1 MEATSAYWKP
11 PFYLLEDDIECWG
24 GQRPRRQ
31 ERPGRAKTDKLD
43 SVWLAKLAERG
54 MLRASFIPSRPQR
67 QLRDLTRYRR
77 TLTQERTREK
87 QRAEKLLEDAQI
99 KLSSVISDIF
109 GTSGRAMLAALIG
122 GQANPHELAALAYRN
137 MRAKTSVL
145 QEALTGHFTDHH
157 AFMLGMMLGRI
168 DALTTQID
176 TLTTRID
183 EAIAPYARQVA
194 QLDEI
199 PGIGITAA
207 QDLLAEIGTDMS
219 RFPTPGHLVSW
230 AEFALKARQSAGGSK
245 AAATGKGNPWL
256 GGTIGEAATCRRP
269 HQTFLA
275 SRYKRI
281 VRRRGKQRALVAVGN
296 SILTIAWHLL
306 SDPAAHF
313 TDLGPDWHDRLA
325 PLAAQTPAHRRTRTP
340 VRQESH
346 PPRHRLTQPPPTTTA
361 RSPRTRL
368 RKSSA
373 GYCRLPTDR
382 PIFDSDIRSAHW
394 RGTIRMRCVITPSY
408 GATRTLPPFC
418 ARNAASPQA
427 SCGARNGLFCR
438 LVEPVSDRGQGTKA
452 RRHGLRSSFS
462 RS

>member
-1 MEATSAYWKP
+1 MDEITEEPAALVERIAALDIGKATLTACVRVPHEDKPGARRQEVRTYATLTPALLELRDWLICQGVTLVVMEATSAYWKP
-11 PFYLLEDDIECWG
+11 PFYLMEDDIECWVVNA
-24 GQRPRRQ
+24 RDVKNV
-31 ERPGRAKTDKLD
+31 PGRAKTDKLD

-99 KLSSVISDIF
+99 KLSVVISDIF
-109 GTSGRAMLAALIG
+109 GASGRAMLAALIA
-122 GQANPHELAALAYRN
+122 GQRNPHELAALARGS

-157 AFMLGMMLGRI
+157 AFMLGMMLARI
-168 DALTTQID
+168 DALTAQID
-176 TLTTRID
+176 TLTTAIGQ
-183 EAIAPYARQVA
+183 AIAPYAHQVA

-230 AEFALKARQSAGGSK
+230 AKFAPKARQSAGRSK
-245 AAATGKGNPWL
+245 ASAATGKGNPWL
-256 GGTIGEAATCRRP
+256 GGTLGEAATGAARTK
-269 HQTFLA
+269 TFLA

-296 SILTIAWHLL
+296 SLLTITWHLL

-325 PLAAQTPAHRRTRTP
+325 PLRRK
-340 VRQESH
+340 RQLIAELE
-346 PPRHRLTQPPPTTTA
+346 RL
-361 RSPRTRL
+361 SG
-368 RKSSA
+368 KK
-373 GYCRLPTDR
+373 
-382 PIFDSDIRSAHW
+382 
-394 RGTIRMRCVITPSY
+394 V
-408 GATRTLPPFC
+408 TL
-418 ARNAASPQA
+418 QDT
-427 SCGARNGLFCR
+427 
-438 LVEPVSDRGQGTKA
+438 V
-452 RRHGLRSSFS
+452 
-462 RS
+462 

>member
-1 MEATSAYWKP
+1 MEEVTEEPAELAERVAALDIGKASLVCCVRVPHESRLGARRQEVRTYGTVTPALLELRDWLICQGVTRVVMEATSAYWKP
-11 PFYLLEDDIECWG
+11 PFYLLEDDIECWVVNA
-24 GQRPRRQ
+24 RDVKNV
-31 ERPGRAKTDKLD
+31 PGRPKTDKLD
-43 SVWLAKLAERG
+43 AVWLAKLAERG

-109 GTSGRAMLAALIG
+109 GVSGRAMLDALIA
-122 GQANPHELAALAYRN
+122 GQRNPHELAALAYKN
-137 MRAKTSVL
+137 MRAKASVL

-157 AFMLGMMLGRI
+157 AFMLGMMLTRI
-168 DALTTQID
+168 DALTAQID
-176 TLTTRID
+176 TLTTRIG
-183 EAIAPYARQVA
+183 EAITPYAHQIA

-219 RFPTPGHLVSW
+219 RFPDAGHLVSW
-230 AEFALKARQSAGGSK
+230 AKFAPKARQSAGRSK

-256 GGTIGEAATCRRP
+256 GGTLGEAAAGAARTK
-269 HQTFLA
+269 TFLA

-296 SILTIAWHLL
+296 SLLTIAWHLL

-325 PLAAQTPAHRRTRTP
+325 PLRRKRQLIAELERLSGKKVTLHDAA
-340 VRQESH
+340 
-346 PPRHRLTQPPPTTTA
+346 
-361 RSPRTRL
+361 
-368 RKSSA
+368 
-373 GYCRLPTDR
+373 
-382 PIFDSDIRSAHW
+382 
-394 RGTIRMRCVITPSY
+394 
-408 GATRTLPPFC
+408 
-418 ARNAASPQA
+418 
-427 SCGARNGLFCR
+427 
-438 LVEPVSDRGQGTKA
+438 
-452 RRHGLRSSFS
+452 
-462 RS
+462 